1 MRPPLPLRNV
11 LIVVGAYY
19 VAAWVVMP
27 LWWPIMRMTEGRV
40 FPEGSPELGLSEAI
54 HAIPIL
60 VTAVLAGAA
69 AGYFLVGS
77 NRALWLTVV
86 GLFLAVCV
94 WSSARWYVRPSTS
107 AMLWQGAKAVI
118 SGSLAALAAFAV
130 WNRRA
135 KVEAAERR

>member
-1 MRPPLPLRNV
+1 MRPLLPLRNV
-11 LIVVGAYY
+11 LVIVGAYY
-19 VAAWVVMP
+19 LAAWIVMP
-27 LWWPIMRMTEGRV
+27 LWWPVMRMTEGRV
-40 FPEGSPELGLSEAI
+40 FHEGSPELRLSEAI

-60 VTAVLAGAA
+60 VGAILAGAA

-77 NRALWLTVV
+77 NRALWLGVV
-86 GLFLAVCV
+86 GLFLAACV

-107 AMLWQGAKAVI
+107 EMLWQGAKAVI

-135 KVEAAERR
+135 RLEAGERR